1 MGLKGHTYEAYCLDE
16 AVIYFG
22 LTMENMLDE
31 AGEKPSKS
39 ERKTKAARQKVMD
52 KVFETAEVKSSGY
65 ADPAVMFQ

>member
-1 MGLKGHTYEAYCLDE
+1 MGHTYEAYCLDE

-31 AGEKPSKS
+31 AGEKPSKG
-39 ERKTKAARQKVMD
+39 ERKAKAARQKVMD
-52 KVFETAEVKSSGY
+52 QVFDTKEDSKKSGF